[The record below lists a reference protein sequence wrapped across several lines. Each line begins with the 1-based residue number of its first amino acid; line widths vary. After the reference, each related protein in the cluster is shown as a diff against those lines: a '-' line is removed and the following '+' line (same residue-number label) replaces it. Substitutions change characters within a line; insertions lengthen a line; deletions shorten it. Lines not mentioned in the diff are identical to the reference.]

1 LQEVSYDA
9 PRDSYLDPQY
19 TATQLAPV
27 LDILS
32 AHKAPPSNKEEQ
44 TGVQTENVQV
54 PQQPQQTAPL
64 PPHGDDNN
72 PTTLLDPFTLSSPD
86 SLKLWHDGRI
96 ALSNPTY
103 FYTMMRKFGSTNG
116 VLKRGAD
123 GVKDED
129 VGERFPVRMR
139 EAILEVEQGVADL
152 RMLLSECL
160 RVEDDAALMALRD
173 RVKVALVFE

>member
-19 TATQLAPV
+19 IATQLAPV

-32 AHKAPPSNKEEQ
+32 AHNAPSSKKEEQ
-44 TGVQTENVQV
+44 TAVGTGKLRH
-54 PQQPQQTAPL
+54 PQQQTVTLPL
-64 PPHGDDNN
+64 NGDHNN
-72 PTTLLDPFTLSSPD
+72 TLNPFALSSPD
-86 SLKLWHDGRI
+86 FIKPCHDART
-96 ALSNPTY
+96 ALSKPAY
-103 FYTMMRKFGSTNG
+103 FYTMMRKYGSTIG
-116 VLKRGAD
+116 VLRRAAD

-139 EAILEVEQGVADL
+139 EVILEVEQGVADL

-160 RVEDDAALMALRD
+160 HVEDDAALMALRD
-173 RVKVALVFE
+173 RVKAALVFE